1 MKIIVLGH
9 ILAVGIGLSLGLI
22 GGGGSILAVP
32 ILVYVMGVG
41 SRDAIAMSLF
51 IVGCVSL
58 LGVIPYARQGHVSWR
73 IVAGFTPAAMVGAYL
88 GTQLVKLP
96 FITDTVQLV
105 CFGLVMLAASLLMIT
120 KGAKRTHRSKASV
133 ARLSKPESDPES
145 ALDSGLKKTSARRF
159 PVWLTTAIQGLS
171 VGVVTGFVGV
181 GGGFLIIPVLV
192 LLSQIP
198 MKTAVGTSLL
208 IIALNSAVGFAGY
221 LDQVFVS
228 WGLTLSFTPA
238 AGLGTILGSQL
249 SRSIEASKLQKGFG
263 YFVLAVAVFV
273 LIQR

>member
-9 ILAVGIGLSLGLI
+9 ILAIGIGLSLGLI

-41 SRDAIAMSLF
+41 SREAIAMSLF
-51 IVGCVSL
+51 IVGCVSA

-73 IVAGFTPAAMVGAYL
+73 VVAGFTPAAMVGAYA

-120 KGAKRTHRSKASV
+120 KGSGQAQRLQTRTKLSTSKSQ
-133 ARLSKPESDPES
+133 REKPSPQ
-145 ALDSGLKKTSARRF
+145 RF
-159 PVWLTTAIQGLS
+159 PVWLTIAMQGLG
-171 VGVVTGFVGV
+171 VGIVTGFVGV

-208 IIALNSAVGFAGY
+208 IIALSSAVGFAGY
-221 LDQVFVS
+221 LDQVSIS
-228 WGLTLSFTPA
+228 WGLTLSFTLA
-238 AGLGTILGSQL
+238 AGLGTLLGSQL
-249 SRSIEASKLQKGFG
+249 SKSIEASKLQKGFG
-263 YFVLAVAVFV
+263 YFVLAVAIFV

>member
-1 MKIIVLGH
+1 MRIIVLGH
-9 ILAVGIGLSLGLI
+9 ILAIGIGLSLGLI
-22 GGGGSILAVP
+22 GGGGSVLAVP

-41 SRDAIAMSLF
+41 SREAIAMSLF

-58 LGVIPYARQGHVSWR
+58 LGVIPYARRGHVSWR
-73 IVAGFTPAAMVGAYL
+73 IVAEFTPAAMVGAYL

-120 KGAKRTHRSKASV
+120 QGPGRSHHPKVGAA
-133 ARLSKPESDPES
+133 LSKPNTE
-145 ALDSGLKKTSARRF
+145 LKKPSVQRF
-159 PVWLTTAIQGLS
+159 PVWLTIAAQGLG

-192 LLSQIP
+192 LISRIP

-208 IIALNSAVGFAGY
+208 IITLNSAVGFAGY
-221 LDQVFVS
+221 LDQVS
-228 WGLTLSFTPA
+228 IGWPLTLSFTLA
-238 AGLGTILGSQL
+238 AGLGTIVGSQL